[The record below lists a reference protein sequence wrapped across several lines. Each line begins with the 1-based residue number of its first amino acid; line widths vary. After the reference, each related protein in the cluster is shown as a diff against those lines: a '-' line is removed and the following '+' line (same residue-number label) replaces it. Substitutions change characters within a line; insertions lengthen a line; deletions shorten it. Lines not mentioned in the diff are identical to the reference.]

1 MSENDRVKARYNK
14 LFPIGMPLLDIAI
27 KLDSLD
33 NDKDILD
40 FRAIFCDEIIPA
52 ISSGY
57 TEYRNLKVLS
67 ENSLVVAF
75 SHCVKKLPKDFIG
88 LLFYGWVNN
97 NEYLKI
103 DNHIVVIF
111 NRYNFW
117 KYSIDGTIC
126 LEKFHTRE
134 DAIVAAFEKLET
146 LKRNSN

>member
-1 MSENDRVKARYNK
+1 MEGDIEKAKKRE
-14 LFPIGMPLLDIAI
+14 A
-27 KLDSLD
+27 
-33 NDKDILD
+33 D
-40 FRAIFCDEIIPA
+40 FKSKQKRLNTFKERKWKR
-52 ISSGY
+52 S
-57 TEYRNLKVLS
+57 
-67 ENSLVVAF
+67 
-75 SHCVKKLPKDFIG
+75 
-88 LLFYGWVNN
+88 VNN